1 MKREFIP
8 MSGLY
13 DMNIG
18 ALRMYYAQR
27 PTPKPE
33 NEVKNVVFR
42 CDVVKDKDILE
53 ALKDVKNKSDYIKSL
68 LRRALQEENAEKER
82 TEKEESCLAL
92 PKAPRRRRQRSN
104 FRLAVFVWK
113 NQSRVGIQRGFCFQE
128 RACEEKF
135 SSEKSES
142 SSNVSLI
149 SFAARAICCFVCVAV

>member
-68 LRRALQEENAEKER
+68 LRRALH
-82 TEKEESCLAL
+82 
-92 PKAPRRRRQRSN
+92 
-104 FRLAVFVWK
+104 
-113 NQSRVGIQRGFCFQE
+113 
-128 RACEEKF
+128 
-135 SSEKSES
+135 
-142 SSNVSLI
+142 SLI
-149 SFAARAICCFVCVAV
+149 NTSPSPRDRQKSRIHS

>member
-8 MSGLY
+8 MRGLY

-82 TEKEESCLAL
+82 TEKEELSCA
-92 PKAPRRRRQRSN
+92 AES
-104 FRLAVFVWK
+104 AA
-113 NQSRVGIQRGFCFQE
+113 QE
-128 RACEEKF
+128 
-135 SSEKSES
+135 
-142 SSNVSLI
+142 
-149 SFAARAICCFVCVAV
+149 AATE

>member
-42 CDVVKDKDILE
+42 CDVVKDKDILD
-53 ALKDVKNKSDYIKSL
+53 ALKDVKHKSDYIKSL
-68 LRRALQEENAEKER
+68 LRRALQEENAEKAR
-82 TEKEESCLAL
+82 TERRSCLAL

-104 FRLAVFVWK
+104 FRLSVFVWK
-113 NQSRVGIQRGFCFQE
+113 IKPRCIQRGFCFQE
-128 RACEEKF
+128 RACEEKS

-142 SSNVSLI
+142 SSSVSLI

>member
-68 LRRALQEENAEKER
+68 LRRAL
-82 TEKEESCLAL
+82 
-92 PKAPRRRRQRSN
+92 
-104 FRLAVFVWK
+104 
-113 NQSRVGIQRGFCFQE
+113 
-128 RACEEKF
+128 
-135 SSEKSES
+135 
-142 SSNVSLI
+142 
-149 SFAARAICCFVCVAV
+149 

>member
-82 TEKEESCLAL
+82 TEKEELSCAAESAAQGGGNGVIFGWPFLYGKIKAAL
-92 PKAPRRRRQRSN
+92 VFNAAFVFRNAPARKNPLRKNPKARPT
-104 FRLAVFVWK
+104 FP
-113 NQSRVGIQRGFCFQE
+113 
-128 RACEEKF
+128 
-135 SSEKSES
+135 
-142 SSNVSLI
+142 
-149 SFAARAICCFVCVAV
+149 

>member
-82 TEKEESCLAL
+82 TEKEELSCAAEKRRAGGGNGVIFGWPFLYGKIKAAL
-92 PKAPRRRRQRSN
+92 VFNAAFVFRNAPARKNPLRKNPKARPT
-104 FRLAVFVWK
+104 FP
-113 NQSRVGIQRGFCFQE
+113 
-128 RACEEKF
+128 
-135 SSEKSES
+135 
-142 SSNVSLI
+142 
-149 SFAARAICCFVCVAV
+149 

>member
-68 LRRALQEENAEKER
+68 LRRALQEENAEKEDAAGNKFAFAS
-82 TEKEESCLAL
+82 TNETIMKLQEELEKLKNSDDGEKE
-92 PKAPRRRRQRSN
+92 N
-104 FRLAVFVWK
+104 
-113 NQSRVGIQRGFCFQE
+113 G
-128 RACEEKF
+128 
-135 SSEKSES
+135 KSE
-142 SSNVSLI
+142 NGEKQNG
-149 SFAARAICCFVCVAV
+149 

>member
-42 CDVVKDKDILE
+42 CDVVKDKDILD
-53 ALKDVKNKSDYIKSL
+53 ALKDVKHKSDYIKSL
-68 LRRALQEENAEKER
+68 LRRALQEENAEKAR
-82 TEKEESCLAL
+82 TERRSCLAL

-104 FRLAVFVWK
+104 FRLSVFVWK
-113 NQSRVGIQRGFCFQE
+113 NQAALYSTRLLFSGTRLRGKILFGKIRKFVQRF
-128 RACEEKF
+128 
-135 SSEKSES
+135 
-142 SSNVSLI
+142 LD
-149 SFAARAICCFVCVAV
+149 

>member
-82 TEKEESCLAL
+82 TEKEELSCA
-92 PKAPRRRRQRSN
+92 AESAAQEAATSN

-128 RACEEKF
+128 RACEEKS

-142 SSNVSLI
+142 
-149 SFAARAICCFVCVAV
+149 

>member
-1 MKREFIP
+1 

-68 LRRALQEENAEKER
+68 LRRAFAGGKRRKRADGKGGAVLRCRKRRAGGGNGVILGCPFLYGKIKAALYNA
-82 TEKEESCLAL
+82 A
-92 PKAPRRRRQRSN
+92 
-104 FRLAVFVWK
+104 
-113 NQSRVGIQRGFCFQE
+113 FCFQE
-128 RACEEKF
+128 RARGKS
-135 SSEKSES
+135 SSEKPK
-142 SSNVSLI
+142 
-149 SFAARAICCFVCVAV
+149 ARPTFP

>member
-42 CDVVKDKDILE
+42 CDVVKDKDILD
-53 ALKDVKNKSDYIKSL
+53 ALKDVKHKKSL
-68 LRRALQEENAEKER
+68 LRRALQEENAEKAR
-82 TEKEESCLAL
+82 TEKEELSCA
-92 PKAPRRRRQRSN
+92 AES
-104 FRLAVFVWK
+104 AA
-113 NQSRVGIQRGFCFQE
+113 QE
-128 RACEEKF
+128 
-135 SSEKSES
+135 
-142 SSNVSLI
+142 
-149 SFAARAICCFVCVAV
+149 AATE

>member
-82 TEKEESCLAL
+82 TEKGGAVLRCRKRRAGGGNGVIFGWPFLYGKIKAAL
-92 PKAPRRRRQRSN
+92 VFNAAFVFRNAPARKNPLRKNPKARPT
-104 FRLAVFVWK
+104 FP
-113 NQSRVGIQRGFCFQE
+113 
-128 RACEEKF
+128 
-135 SSEKSES
+135 
-142 SSNVSLI
+142 
-149 SFAARAICCFVCVAV
+149 

>member
-53 ALKDVKNKSDYIKSL
+53 ALKDVKNKSGLHKVAFEARFAGGKRRKRADGKGGAVL
-68 LRRALQEENAEKER
+68 RCRKRRAGGGNGVIFGWPFLYGKIKAALVFNAAFVFRNAPARKNPLR
-82 TEKEESCLAL
+82 KN
-92 PKAPRRRRQRSN
+92 PKARPT
-104 FRLAVFVWK
+104 FP
-113 NQSRVGIQRGFCFQE
+113 
-128 RACEEKF
+128 
-135 SSEKSES
+135 
-142 SSNVSLI
+142 
-149 SFAARAICCFVCVAV
+149 

>member
-42 CDVVKDKDILE
+42 CDVVRDKDILE

-82 TEKEESCLAL
+82 TEKRRSCLA
-92 PKAPRRRRQRSN
+92 PNRPREGGGN
-104 FRLAVFVWK
+104 GVLRLSVFVWK
-113 NQSRVGIQRGFCFQE
+113 NQSRVVQRGFLFSGT
-128 RACEEKF
+128 RLRGKS

>member
-42 CDVVKDKDILE
+42 CDV
-53 ALKDVKNKSDYIKSL
+53 S
-68 LRRALQEENAEKER
+68 R
-82 TEKEESCLAL
+82 T
-92 PKAPRRRRQRSN
+92 RI
-104 FRLAVFVWK
+104 FWK
-113 NQSRVGIQRGFCFQE
+113 P
-128 RACEEKF
+128 
-135 SSEKSES
+135 
-142 SSNVSLI
+142 
-149 SFAARAICCFVCVAV
+149 

>member
-42 CDVVKDKDILE
+42 CDVVKSLE
-53 ALKDVKNKSDYIKSL
+53 GCKEQERLHKVAFEARFAGGKRRKRADGKGGAVLRCRK
-68 LRRALQEENAEKER
+68 RRAGGGNGVIFGWPFLYGKIKAALVFNAAFVFRNAPARKNPLR
-82 TEKEESCLAL
+82 KN
-92 PKAPRRRRQRSN
+92 PKARPT
-104 FRLAVFVWK
+104 FP
-113 NQSRVGIQRGFCFQE
+113 
-128 RACEEKF
+128 
-135 SSEKSES
+135 
-142 SSNVSLI
+142 
-149 SFAARAICCFVCVAV
+149 

>member
-82 TEKEESCLAL
+82 TEKEELSCA
-92 PKAPRRRRQRSN
+92 AESARRRRQRSN
-104 FRLAVFVWK
+104 FRLAVF
-113 NQSRVGIQRGFCFQE
+113 CM
-128 RACEEKF
+128 
-135 SSEKSES
+135 EKSKPRWYS
-142 SSNVSLI
+142 TRLLFSGTRLRGKILFGKIRKLVQRFLD
-149 SFAARAICCFVCVAV
+149 

>member
-42 CDVVKDKDILE
+42 CDVAKDKDILE

-82 TEKEESCLAL
+82 TEKEELSCA
-92 PKAPRRRRQRSN
+92 AES
-104 FRLAVFVWK
+104 AA
-113 NQSRVGIQRGFCFQE
+113 QE
-128 RACEEKF
+128 
-135 SSEKSES
+135 
-142 SSNVSLI
+142 
-149 SFAARAICCFVCVAV
+149 AATE

>member
-42 CDVVKDKDILE
+42 CDVVKE

-82 TEKEESCLAL
+82 TEKEELSCA
-92 PKAPRRRRQRSN
+92 AES
-104 FRLAVFVWK
+104 AA
-113 NQSRVGIQRGFCFQE
+113 QE
-128 RACEEKF
+128 
-135 SSEKSES
+135 
-142 SSNVSLI
+142 
-149 SFAARAICCFVCVAV
+149 AATE

>member
-42 CDVVKDKDILE
+42 CDVVKDKDILD
-53 ALKDVKNKSDYIKSL
+53 ALKDVKHKSDYIKSL
-68 LRRALQEENAEKER
+68 LRRALQEENAEKAR
-82 TEKEESCLAL
+82 TEKEELSCA
-92 PKAPRRRRQRSN
+92 AES
-104 FRLAVFVWK
+104 AA
-113 NQSRVGIQRGFCFQE
+113 QE
-128 RACEEKF
+128 PATE
-135 SSEKSES
+135 
-142 SSNVSLI
+142 
-149 SFAARAICCFVCVAV
+149 

>member
-68 LRRALQEENAEKER
+68 LRRALQEENAEKSGR
-82 TEKEESCLAL
+82 KRRSCLAL

-104 FRLAVFVWK
+104 SRLSVFVWK
-113 NQSRVGIQRGFCFQE
+113 NQSRVVQRGFL
-128 RACEEKF
+128 F
-135 SSEKSES
+135 SGTRLRGKILFGKIRKL
-142 SSNVSLI
+142 VQRFLD
-149 SFAARAICCFVCVAV
+149 

>member
-68 LRRALQEENAEKER
+68 LGALCRRKTPKKSGR
-82 TEKEESCLAL
+82 KRRSCLAL

-128 RACEEKF
+128 RACEEKS

>member
-18 ALRMYYAQR
+18 ALRMYYSQR

-68 LRRALQEENAEKER
+68 LRRALQEENAEKEDAAGNKFAFAS
-82 TEKEESCLAL
+82 TNETIMKLQEELEKLKNSDDGEKE
-92 PKAPRRRRQRSN
+92 N
-104 FRLAVFVWK
+104 
-113 NQSRVGIQRGFCFQE
+113 G
-128 RACEEKF
+128 
-135 SSEKSES
+135 KSE
-142 SSNVSLI
+142 NGEKQNG
-149 SFAARAICCFVCVAV
+149 

>member
-33 NEVKNVVFR
+33 NEVKNEVKNVVFR

-82 TEKEESCLAL
+82 TEKEELSCA
-92 PKAPRRRRQRSN
+92 AES
-104 FRLAVFVWK
+104 AA
-113 NQSRVGIQRGFCFQE
+113 QE
-128 RACEEKF
+128 
-135 SSEKSES
+135 
-142 SSNVSLI
+142 
-149 SFAARAICCFVCVAV
+149 AATE

>member
-82 TEKEESCLAL
+82 TEKEEAVLRCRKRRAGGGNGVIFGWPFLYGKIKAAL
-92 PKAPRRRRQRSN
+92 VFNAAFVFRNAPARKNPLRKNPKARPT
-104 FRLAVFVWK
+104 FP
-113 NQSRVGIQRGFCFQE
+113 
-128 RACEEKF
+128 
-135 SSEKSES
+135 
-142 SSNVSLI
+142 
-149 SFAARAICCFVCVAV
+149 

>member
-1 MKREFIP
+1 MKSEFIP

-18 ALRMYYAQR
+18 ALSMYYAQR

-82 TEKEESCLAL
+82 TEKEELSCA
-92 PKAPRRRRQRSN
+92 AES
-104 FRLAVFVWK
+104 AA
-113 NQSRVGIQRGFCFQE
+113 QE
-128 RACEEKF
+128 
-135 SSEKSES
+135 
-142 SSNVSLI
+142 
-149 SFAARAICCFVCVAV
+149 AATE